1 MGIMLYRLRL
11 VIGIGGLLVWVWGC
25 FLGFLVSSRLVL
37 FIGVC
42 VRLGGLCSRACCLI
56 VRGIRFLGS
65 ILGSIVEDCILMVC
79 LSYLIKE
86 MLLNLFYE
94 LRVS

>member
-1 MGIMLYRLRL
+1 MLYRLRL
-11 VIGIGGLLVWVWGC
+11 VIGIGDLLVWVLGC
-25 FLGFLVSSRLVL
+25 CLGFLVSSMLVL

-42 VRLGGLCSRACCLI
+42 VRLRGLCSRACCLI

-65 ILGSIVEDCILMVC
+65 ILGSIVEDCILMAF
-79 LSYLIKE
+79 LSYLIKQ

-94 LRVS
+94 PQVS